1 MDRQHRHDLKHD
13 KFVDEIGVLTDRA
26 RANQR
31 LLFTI
36 GLGAVVIAALVY
48 GFFFYRANKEEKAQL
63 ALASAIETIEEQVG
77 EPQPPQPG
85 QPPQPAP
92 KFKTAEERNSL
103 AEKQFRDVQSKF
115 GGTDAADIASLY
127 LARLSVAKGDVTAA
141 RKGLQEF
148 IDDHG
153 DHPLLG
159 ASARYSLYQ
168 LRIENGEAV
177 QVANEIDLELKKA
190 EPALPGDALLV
201 LQAQAYDVQGNP
213 AKARE
218 IYRRIT
224 TEFPE
229 SQYAVEAARR
239 AGTA

>member
-13 KFVDEIGVLTDRA
+13 RFVDEIGVLTDRA

-31 LLFTI
+31 LLITI
-36 GLGAVVIAALVY
+36 GAGAIVIALAAY
-48 GFFFYRANKEEKAQL
+48 GFFFYRSNKEEKAQL
-63 ALASAIETIEEQVG
+63 ALASAIETIESEAG
-77 EPQPPQPG
+77 DAPPPQPN

-92 KFKTAEERNSL
+92 KFKTADERNSV
-103 AEKQFRDVQSKF
+103 AEKQFKDVQAKF
-115 GGTDAADIASLY
+115 AGTDAADIAGLY
-127 LARLSVAKGDVTAA
+127 LARLAVARGDAATA

-148 IDDHG
+148 IDEHG

-168 LRIENGEAV
+168 LRIENGEAA
-177 QVANEIDLELKKA
+177 QVAGEIDLELKKA
-190 EPALPGDALLV
+190 EPVLPGDALLV
-201 LQAQAYDVQGNP
+201 LQAQAYDVQGNA
-213 AKARE
+213 AKSRE

-224 TEFPE
+224 TEFPD

-239 AGTA
+239 AGQA